1 MGNQN
6 VIINKKFIP
15 QGKILVSERGCEV
28 AVFFSAFKVPNS
40 NLVSNYA
47 KTVTKFSSFLKE
59 YYPEALSISVHQYVN
74 TKG

>member
-28 AVFFSAFKVPNS
+28 AVFFSAFKVPNN

-47 KTVTKFSSFLKE
+47 KNSHKIFFIPKRIL
-59 YYPEALSISVHQYVN
+59 P
-74 TKG
+74 